1 MPEHDNVA
9 CSYIAEK
16 LNFFFKKIFTAEH
29 RSDKI
34 SVHSN
39 FERIVDD
46 RDAFH
51 MSVTHE
57 QEAERPHRSREKPV

>member
-9 CSYIAEK
+9 CSYIAEE
-16 LNFFFKKIFTAEH
+16 LNFLKKIFTAEH

-34 SVHSN
+34 SIYSH

-57 QEAERPHRSREKPV
+57 QEADGPHRSREKPV